1 MQESLLKQDEVSLE
15 SPFRI
20 SINQHVPQATSCFLG
35 LPKPWAMQC
44 VWIVLPHVAQGKVI
58 SSWHRCLDADW
69 AYHGGHTLFG
79 TMWNGP
85 HMVSSWDD
93 DFLFGLPMITHISL
107 TLKCGASYF
116 LESCMP
122 HYIIT
127 ACAGEQDK
135 LSTYKILQQPARR
148 KILNGLD
155 GLRNANEAFYVFD
168 HSFGQNKL
176 WAGWHTLPLE
186 WWMFDSESSVEHVR
200 T

>member
-20 SINQHVPQATSCFLG
+20 SINQHFPQATSCFLA

-44 VWIVLPHVAQGKVI
+44 VWIVSPHVAQGKVI

-85 HMVSSWDD
+85 HMVSYWDD
-93 DFLFGLPMITHISL
+93 GFLLFGLPMITHISL
-107 TLKCGASYF
+107 TLKCVVSYF

-122 HYIIT
+122 HYCMCRW
-127 ACAGEQDK
+127 AEQAQ
-135 LSTYKILQQPARR
+135 STKSYSNQH
-148 KILNGLD
+148 D
-155 GLRNANEAFYVFD
+155 GR
-168 HSFGQNKL
+168 S
-176 WAGWHTLPLE
+176 
-186 WWMFDSESSVEHVR
+186 
-200 T
+200 